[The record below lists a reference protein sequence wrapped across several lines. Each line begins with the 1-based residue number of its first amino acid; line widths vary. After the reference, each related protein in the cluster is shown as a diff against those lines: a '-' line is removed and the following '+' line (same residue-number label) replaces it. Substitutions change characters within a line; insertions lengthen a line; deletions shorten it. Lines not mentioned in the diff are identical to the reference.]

1 MHHDLQDLTLS
12 WKMARQRSL
21 PQTPSIE
28 KILPVAQARKRNSL
42 YFHYGNIII
51 LLALVGLLCIFFY
64 YFFPFREILSKTG
77 VALMI
82 GSLVIRIVIEI
93 FSSVKS
99 YRIHLNDDVWNVTGQ
114 TLDFY
119 LFRKKI
125 HGPVTVFLVALYTM
139 GFYFLTPEFSKYLP
153 LWLMILIDTSYV
165 VGAIIIITQIRKG
178 IKNELR
184 QLIAINDL
192 REKISHED

>member
-12 WKMARQRSL
+12 WKMARQKAL
-21 PQTPSIE
+21 PLVPSVE

-42 YFHYGNIII
+42 YFHFGNIII
-51 LLALVGLLCIFFY
+51 LTALVVILCLCFY

-82 GSLVIRIVIEI
+82 GSLVIRIIIEI
-93 FSSVKS
+93 FSSIKS
-99 YRIHLNDDVWNVTGQ
+99 WQIHLNDDVWNVTGQ
-114 TLDFY
+114 TLNFY

-125 HGPVTVFLVALYTM
+125 HGPVTFILVGLYTI

-153 LWLMILIDTSYV
+153 LWLMIMIDTSYV
-165 VGAIIIITQIRKG
+165 VGAAILITQIRKG
-178 IKNELR
+178 IKKEMK

-192 REKISHED
+192 REKITLE